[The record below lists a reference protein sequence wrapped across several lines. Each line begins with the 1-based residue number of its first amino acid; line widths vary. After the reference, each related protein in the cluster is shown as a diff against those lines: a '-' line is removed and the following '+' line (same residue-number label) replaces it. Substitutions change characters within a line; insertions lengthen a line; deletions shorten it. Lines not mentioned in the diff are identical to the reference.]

1 MHFLSCLSHPHPSCP
16 SRLACLFFM
25 GALCIIPRS
34 GAAQVQGGVVGG
46 IAGSSLGQP
55 PGAPP
60 RDTRPATGRSV
71 IRGRVLSADTG
82 QPMRRAT
89 VRVSAPQ
96 VRGARSATTDV
107 EGRYEFRD
115 LPAGRYQVSAS
126 KPAYVGWS
134 YGQTQTSGPGK
145 PVVLADNQA
154 ADNVD
159 IRLPR
164 GGVIAGRV
172 VDDFGEPVP
181 GTNVMALRQQTSQGQ
196 RRFLAVGG
204 STQTNDIGEYR
215 VFGLAPGTY
224 VVSANAQAFMTMNFD
239 AAPAVGERTGF
250 APTYYPSSADPN
262 SAQKI
267 AVGVSQAVTG
277 IDIPL
282 QVTRLATI
290 TGFAIDAQGQP
301 MTNGSVN
308 ATRRGGIGF
317 GGFMPGGQLRPDGTF
332 IIQNVAP
339 GEYTLRANAFRMV
352 QPGPNP
358 GPPEFSTAV
367 VTVNGDDISGVRLA
381 PMVPASITG
390 RVVFDDA
397 AAAASVKGP
406 AISVNAQPL
415 GDDRFDGPGNF
426 GQQPTHDDFSFEVKT
441 MPGRIGLRAFVPSA
455 TPTSPWLLKSVR
467 VRGVDVT
474 DTGFDVGAQG
484 VSGVEIEMTNRG
496 QQVSGKV
503 TDAKGEAVADYTV
516 LVFAQDRALW
526 TLPMNRFFA
535 IGRPNDAGVFK
546 ITSLPPGEY
555 FAVGVDRVDLNDWQ
569 DPDTLEGLSRLATPF
584 ALTSGDTRTLDLR
597 QSAP

>member
-1 MHFLSCLSHPHPSCP
+1 MDLPSCLSRQSC
-16 SRLACLFFM
+16 LLLC
-25 GALCIIPRS
+25 ALCIMPTP

-46 IAGSSLGQP
+46 TVTGSVAQPSGQ
-55 PGAPP
+55 PP
-60 RDTRPATGRSV
+60 RDTRPATGRSI
-71 IRGRVLSADTG
+71 IRGRVLSADSG

-89 VRVSAPQ
+89 VRVMAPQ
-96 VRGARSATTDV
+96 LRGARSATTDV

-134 YGQTQTSGPGK
+134 YGQTQMSGSGK
-145 PVVLADNQA
+145 PVVLSDNQA
-154 ADNVD
+154 ADSVD

-172 VDDFGEPVP
+172 IDDFGEPVP
-181 GTNVMALRQQTSQGQ
+181 NTMVMALRQQTSQGQ
-196 RRFLAVGG
+196 RRFQPTGA
-204 STQTNDIGEYR
+204 SIQTNDIGEYR
-215 VFGLAPGTY
+215 IFGLAPGTY
-224 VVSANAQAFMTMNFD
+224 LVSANAQALMMMNVD
-239 AAPAVGERTGF
+239 AAPAAGERSGF
-250 APTYYPSSADPN
+250 APTYYPSAADPN

-267 AVGVSQAVTG
+267 AVGVSQTVTG

-282 QVTRLATI
+282 QISRLATV

-301 MTNGSVN
+301 MTNGNVN
-308 ATRRGGIGF
+308 SMRRGGVGL
-317 GGFMPGGQLRPDGTF
+317 GGFTPGAQLRPDGTF
-332 IIQNVAP
+332 ILQNLTP
-339 GEYTLRANAFRMV
+339 GEYLLRANAFRMV
-352 QPGPNP
+352 QPGTNP

-367 VTVNGDDISGVRLA
+367 VSVNGDDISGVRLA
-381 PMVPASITG
+381 PMVPATITG
-390 RVVFDDA
+390 RVAFDDA
-397 AAAASVKGP
+397 AAAASVKGR
-406 AISVNAQPL
+406 AISVVAQPL
-415 GDDRFDGPGNF
+415 GDDRFDGPGSF
-426 GQQPTHDDFSFEVKT
+426 AQQPTHDDFSFEAKT
-441 MPGRIGLRAFVPSA
+441 MPGRIGLRAFVPST

-503 TDAKGEAVADYTV
+503 TDAKSEAVADYTV
-516 LVFAQDRALW
+516 LAFAQDRARW

-535 IGRPNDAGVFK
+535 IGRPNDAGVFT

-555 FAVGVDRVDLNDWQ
+555 FAVAVDRVDLNDWQ

-584 ALTSGDTRTLDLR
+584 VLTPGDSRTLELR
-597 QSAP
+597 MSVP

>member
-1 MHFLSCLSHPHPSCP
+1 MDLPSCP
-16 SRLACLFFM
+16 SCLSRVSCLLLS
-25 GALCIIPRS
+25 ALCIMPAS

-46 IAGSSLGQP
+46 IVTGSVAQPSGQ
-55 PGAPP
+55 PP
-60 RDTRPATGRSV
+60 RDTRPATGRSI
-71 IRGRVLSADTG
+71 IRGQVLSADSG
-82 QPMRRAT
+82 QPIRRAT
-89 VRVSAPQ
+89 VRLAAPQ

-134 YGQTQTSGPGK
+134 YGQTQMSGPGK

-181 GTNVMALRQQTSQGQ
+181 STTVTALRQQMSQGQ
-196 RRFLAVGG
+196 RRFNPGG
-204 STQTNDIGEYR
+204 MSTQTNDIGEYR

-224 VVSANAQAFMTMNFD
+224 LVSANPQALMMNFD
-239 AAPAVGERTGF
+239 GAPATGERSGF
-250 APTYYPSSADPN
+250 APTYYPSTADPN

-282 QVTRLATI
+282 QITRLATI

-301 MTNGSVN
+301 MTNGNVN
-308 ATRRGGIGF
+308 SMRRGGNGL
-317 GGFMPGGQLRPDGTF
+317 GGFTPGAQLRPDGTF
-332 IIQNVAP
+332 ILQNLTP
-339 GEYTLRANAFRMV
+339 GEYLLRANAFRMV
-352 QPGPNP
+352 QPGTNP

-367 VTVNGDDISGVRLA
+367 VSVNGDDISGVRLA
-381 PMVPASITG
+381 PMVPATIAG
-390 RVVFDDA
+390 RVAFDDA
-397 AAAASVKGP
+397 AAAAAIKGP
-406 AISVNAQPL
+406 AISVVAQPL

-426 GQQPTHDDFSFEVKT
+426 GQQPTHDDFSFEIKT
-441 MPGRIGLRAFVPSA
+441 MPGRIGLRAFAPSA
-455 TPTSPWLLKSVR
+455 TPTTPWLLKSVR

-484 VSGVEIEMTNRG
+484 VSGVDIEMTNRG
-496 QQVSGKV
+496 QQVSGTV
-503 TDAKGEAVADYTV
+503 TDAKSEAVADYTV
-516 LVFAQDRALW
+516 LAFAQDRARW

-555 FAVGVDRVDLNDWQ
+555 FAVAVDRVDLNDWQ
-569 DPDTLEGLSRLATPF
+569 DPDTLEGLSRLATAF
-584 ALTSGDTRTLDLR
+584 ALTPGDSRTLELR
-597 QSAP
+597 MSAP

>member
-1 MHFLSCLSHPHPSCP
+1 MGRTGRRASSTFFVVLWLFPS
-16 SRLACLFFM
+16 LGF
-25 GALCIIPRS
+25 
-34 GAAQVQGGVVGG
+34 AQVSGGVVGG
-46 IAGSSLGQP
+46 VVTAGGQ
-55 PGAPP
+55 PP

-71 IRGRVLSADTG
+71 IRGRVLSADSG

-89 VRVSAPQ
+89 VRLAAPQ

-134 YGQTQTSGPGK
+134 YGQTQMSGPGK
-145 PVVLADNQA
+145 PVVLADNQS

-172 VDDFGEPVP
+172 IDDFGEPVP
-181 GTNVMALRQQTSQGQ
+181 STNVMALRQQTSQGQ
-196 RRFLAVGG
+196 RRFNPVGMSG
-204 STQTNDIGEYR
+204 QTNDIGEYR
-215 VFGLAPGTY
+215 IFGLAPGTY
-224 VVSANAQAFMTMNFD
+224 LVSANAQALMMMNFD
-239 AAPAVGERTGF
+239 GAPAAGERSGF
-250 APTYYPSSADPN
+250 APTYYPSTGDPN

-267 AVGVSQAVTG
+267 ALGVSQTVTG

-282 QVTRLATI
+282 QITRLATVS
-290 TGFAIDAQGQP
+290 GFALDAQGQP
-301 MTNGSVN
+301 MTNGNVN
-308 ATRRGGIGF
+308 SMRRGGIGL
-317 GGFMPGGQLRPDGTF
+317 GGFTPGAQLRPDGTF
-332 IIQNVAP
+332 ILQNLTP
-339 GEYTLRANAFRMV
+339 GEYMLRANAFRSV
-352 QPGPNP
+352 QPGSNP
-358 GPPEFSTAV
+358 GPPEFSSAV
-367 VTVNGDDISGVRLA
+367 VTVNGEDISGVRLA
-381 PMVPASITG
+381 PMIAATVTG
-390 RVVFDDA
+390 RVVFDDP

-426 GQQPTHDDFSFEVKT
+426 GQQPTRDDFSFEVKT

-455 TPTSPWLLKSVR
+455 TPANPWLLKSVR

-474 DTGFDVGAQG
+474 DTGFDVGPQG

-503 TDAKGEAVADYTV
+503 TDGKGEAVADYTV
-516 LVFAQDRALW
+516 LVFAQDRAQW

-535 IGRPNDAGVFK
+535 IGRPADGGSFK
-546 ITSLPPGEY
+546 IGSLPPGEY
-555 FAVGVDRVDLNDWQ
+555 FAVAVDRVDLNDWQ
-569 DPDTLEGLSRLATPF
+569 DPDTLEGLTRLGTPF

-597 QSAP
+597 LSALQ

>member
-1 MHFLSCLSHPHPSCP
+1 
-16 SRLACLFFM
+16 
-25 GALCIIPRS
+25 
-34 GAAQVQGGVVGG
+34 
-46 IAGSSLGQP
+46 
-55 PGAPP
+55 
-60 RDTRPATGRSV
+60 
-71 IRGRVLSADTG
+71 
-82 QPMRRAT
+82 MRRAT
-89 VRVSAPQ
+89 VRLAAPQ

-107 EGRYEFRD
+107 DGRYEFRD

-134 YGQTQTSGPGK
+134 YGQTQMSGPGK

-172 VDDFGEPVP
+172 IDDFGEPVP
-181 GTNVMALRQQTSQGQ
+181 STTVMALRQQTTQGQ
-196 RRFLAVGG
+196 RRFLPVGA
-204 STQTNDIGEYR
+204 SIQTNDIGEYR

-224 VVSANAQAFMTMNFD
+224 VVSANAQALMMMNFD
-239 AAPAVGERTGF
+239 GAPAAGERSGF
-250 APTYYPSSADPN
+250 APTYYPSTADPN

-267 AVGVSQAVTG
+267 AVGVSQTVTG

-301 MTNGSVN
+301 MTNGSVMS
-308 ATRRGGIGF
+308 TRRGGIGL
-317 GGFMPGGQLRPDGTF
+317 GGFLPGGQVRPDGTF

-352 QPGPNP
+352 QPGSNP

-367 VTVNGDDISGVRLA
+367 VAVNGDDISGVRLA
-381 PMVPASITG
+381 PMVPATVTG
-390 RVVFDDA
+390 RVAFDDA
-397 AAAASVKGP
+397 AAAASVKGS
-406 AISVNAQPL
+406 AISVIAQLL
-415 GDDRFDGPGNF
+415 GDERFDGPGNF
-426 GQQPTHDDFSFEVKT
+426 PQSPTRDDFSFEVKT
-441 MPGRIGLRAFVPSA
+441 MPGRIGLRVFAPSA
-455 TPTSPWLLKSVR
+455 TPTAPWQLKSVR

-484 VSGVEIEMTNRG
+484 VSGVEIEMTGRG

-503 TDAKGEAVADYTV
+503 TVQQGEALADYTV
-516 LVFAQDRALW
+516 LVFDRDRARW
-526 TLPMNRFFA
+526 ALPLNRYFA
-535 IGRPNDAGVFK
+535 IGRPNDAGVFR

-555 FAVGVDRVDLNDWQ
+555 FAVAVDRVDLNDWQ
-569 DPDTLEGLSRLATPF
+569 DPDTLEGLSTLATAF
-584 ALTSGDTRTLDLR
+584 ALTPGDSRTLELR
-597 QSAP
+597 LSTPH